1 MGRQH
6 GVVTGMDP
14 SDPATFPLLL
24 TVAELAGVLRTSRSS
39 AYAIVREHV
48 ASGDPDGLRVIRTR
62 ERGSVRVTRTSV
74 LRLLQLVDE

>member
-1 MGRQH
+1 MSDRS
-6 GVVTGMDP
+6 TTLAPMDP

-39 AYAIVREHV
+39 AYAIVREHL
-48 ASGDPDGLRVIRTR
+48 AAGDPDGLRVIRTR